1 MVMTARFVLCLLL
14 CWNLREEDGGAP
26 RRWLDWLASLAS
38 GIAGFGCQA
47 WDVQTAWRQ
56 TQCKAMVW
64 SVWWKSHLKRF
75 GKTFS
80 VSSLV
85 VRGIKLEMNHHG
97 DICAQKNYQTGRTI
111 SVFFPP
117 AICIY
122 LIFQDQN
129 LGFSFFFNFPNH
141 GLTIMTI
148 QHSYT
153 CFRRFPILTK
163 LVWQVLAAG
172 VSCTDEESRT
182 SEWRIRM
189 F

>member
-26 RRWLDWLASLAS
+26 LRWLDWLASLAS

-97 DICAQKNYQTGRTI
+97 ARCAPTQKKLPNWKNNFC
-111 SVFFPP
+111 FFSP

-129 LGFSFFFNFPNH
+129 LGFSFFFFKVFFNKKIFR
-141 GLTIMTI
+141 IMVS
-148 QHSYT
+148 QSWRYNM
-153 CFRRFPILTK
+153 PP
-163 LVWQVLAAG
+163 AG
-172 VSCTDEESRT
+172 GFTFSQSWFGR
-182 SEWRIRM
+182 S
-189 F
+189 